1 MSEKTCKKELYDFLM
16 YSVFGIVDKDNKYD
30 KKIKCAYRAYRDLA
44 RTLRYKYTSS
54 ELEHAKKGSKEGDFK
69 EKRDSW
75 IREMCTELINSIDM
89 FEKEKKEFDI
99 WHKELCAKFVEP
111 TEEDQVF
118 CRGKEFLEKGFT
130 YGQAQKWL
138 NMTLKYLWLMDLLP
152 TSISPEWLH
161 VPIDSYILKKLK
173 REDSFK
179 ECDDIKS
186 DQYLNETWSAFS
198 NYDNYK
204 ELQERIRD
212 MLKEE
217 AEAPI
222 EWEGTAWIEIA
233 NNGNGD
239 MSNGK

>member
-16 YSVFGIVDKDNKYD
+16 YSVFGIIDKEKDKN
-30 KKIKCAYRAYRDLA
+30 KKIKCARRAYRDLA
-44 RTLRYKYTSS
+44 RTIKYKYSSS
-54 ELEHAKKGSKEGDFK
+54 ELEHAKKGSKEADFK
-69 EKRDSW
+69 AKRDSW
-75 IREMCTELINSIDM
+75 IREMCIELINSIDM

-99 WHKELCAKFVEP
+99 WHKELCIKFVEP
-111 TEEDQVF
+111 TEEDEVF
-118 CRGKEFLEKGFT
+118 CRGKEFLEEGIT

-161 VPIDSYILKKLK
+161 VPVDSYILKKLK
-173 REDSFK
+173 QEDSFK
-179 ECDDIKS
+179 ERDDIKS
-186 DQYLNETWSAFS
+186 DKYLDETWSAFS

-212 MLKEE
+212 MLQEE
-217 AEAPI
+217 LPI

-239 MSNGK
+239 TSKSK

>member
-16 YSVFGIVDKDNKYD
+16 YSVFGIIDKEKDKN
-30 KKIKCAYRAYRDLA
+30 KKIKCARRAYRDLA
-44 RTLRYKYTSS
+44 RTIKYKYSSS
-54 ELEHAKKGSKEGDFK
+54 ELEHAKKGSKEADFK
-69 EKRDSW
+69 AKRDSW
-75 IREMCTELINSIDM
+75 IREMCIELINSIDM

-99 WHKELCAKFVEP
+99 WHKELCIKFVEP
-111 TEEDQVF
+111 TEEDEVF
-118 CRGKEFLEKGFT
+118 CRGKEFLEEGIT

-138 NMTLKYLWLMDLLP
+138 NMALKYLWLMDLLP

-161 VPIDSYILKKLK
+161 VPVDSYILKKLK
-173 REDSFK
+173 QEDSFK
-179 ECDDIKS
+179 ERDDIKS
-186 DQYLNETWSAFS
+186 DKYLDETWSAFS

-212 MLKEE
+212 MLQEE
-217 AEAPI
+217 LPI

-239 MSNGK
+239 TSKSK